1 MAGPNF
7 INIAHRGAS
16 AYAPENTFAAFD
28 KALALGV
35 THVEFDVHFSSDAH
49 IVVIHDDTLDP
60 TTSGSGPVVEQTLGR
75 LLSLDAGGWFSA
87 DFRGEPIPTL
97 AKLLER
103 YKGQLHF
110 HLEIKGSTLGLAQR
124 TADMVRGFGV
134 SEVTTITSFRLE
146 SLEELR
152 AYASELPVGWLV
164 PEINDSVIAQ
174 AQELGVEQLCPLA
187 PQVTTELVADLHE
200 KGFWV
205 RAWGVA
211 TPELMRQV
219 VDAGAD
225 GMTVNF
231 PDQYLSDTSQN
242 RPGKSGGW

>member
-1 MAGPNF
+1 MAGPDF

-49 IVVIHDDTLDP
+49 IVVIHDDTLDR
-60 TTSGSGPVVEQTLGR
+60 TTSGSGPVVEQTLGN
-75 LLSLDAGGWFSA
+75 LLSLDSGKWFSA
-87 DFRGEPIPTL
+87 EFTGEPIPTL
-97 AKLLER
+97 AQLLER
-103 YKGQLHF
+103 YKGRLHF
-110 HLEIKGSTLGLAQR
+110 HLEIKGASSGLAQR
-124 TADMVRGFGV
+124 AADLVRGFSVGDA
-134 SEVTTITSFRLE
+134 TTITSFRLE

-164 PEINDSVIAQ
+164 REINDSVIGQ
-174 AQELGVEQLCPLA
+174 ARELGVEQLCPLA
-187 PQVTTELVADLHE
+187 PQVTPELVAQLHE
-200 KGFWV
+200 KGFLV

-211 TPELMRQV
+211 TPELMRRV

-231 PDQYLSDTSQN
+231 PDQLNDYI
-242 RPGKSGGW
+242 KSR